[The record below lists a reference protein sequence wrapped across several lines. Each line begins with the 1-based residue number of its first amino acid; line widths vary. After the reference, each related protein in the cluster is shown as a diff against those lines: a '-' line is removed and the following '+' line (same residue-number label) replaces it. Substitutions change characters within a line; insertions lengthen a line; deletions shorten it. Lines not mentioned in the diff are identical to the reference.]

1 MRAGVVISA
10 QPGVE
15 ELAVRAEELG
25 LHSFWVYDTP
35 MVNGD
40 PFVALSLCAKATRR
54 IRLGI
59 GVTSPA
65 LRSAP
70 ATASGLAS
78 LNALAPGR
86 IICGVGT
93 GNTAR
98 RTLGMPPTTVAR
110 LENFTAALQDLC
122 AGRSTEYREGD
133 RVRDIRFLHAGA
145 HVNTADPIEFVV
157 AALHGPK
164 AAAVAGRRGTGLIS
178 VGLLDPTAWHALHET
193 RRDAAQGT
201 SRGPD
206 SPTGSRADS
215 TDSRADYAGSKADTT
230 DSPVNS
236 PDSRVNSPD
245 SRVNSY
251 VVTPLHLLDEHEDPH
266 GVAAR
271 DATGHLVLSL
281 LTFAADT
288 AADTPALAEQL
299 APEEREAVRRLL
311 DRRGTTATA
320 PDRHTK
326 LYPNYLERVAPQD
339 RDLVLPS
346 LMDTLALVGTRDDL
360 LARITTLEQ
369 AGVDELLIQPVIDP
383 PTEMARLAKLLT

>member
-1 MRAGVVISA
+1 MRAGVVVAA

-25 LHSFWVYDTP
+25 LHSFWVNDTP
-35 MVNGD
+35 MVHGD
-40 PFVALSLCAKATRR
+40 PFVALSLCAKATSR

-98 RTLGMPPTTVAR
+98 RTLGMRPTTAAR

-122 AGRSTEYREGD
+122 AGRATEYREGD
-133 RVRDIRFLHAGA
+133 RVRAVRFLHAGA

-157 AALHGPK
+157 AALLGPK
-164 AAAVAGRRGTGLIS
+164 AAAVAGHRGTGLIS
-178 VGLLDPTAWHALHET
+178 FGLLDPTAWHALHNT
-193 RRDAAQGT
+193 RRHAAQGAP
-201 SRGPD
+201 RDPD
-206 SPTGSRADS
+206 SPVS
-215 TDSRADYAGSKADTT
+215 
-230 DSPVNS
+230 
-236 PDSRVNSPD
+236 
-245 SRVNSY
+245 SY
-251 VVTPLHLLDEHEDPH
+251 VVTSLHLLDEDEDPH
-266 GVAAR
+266 GDAAR

-281 LTFAADT
+281 LAFAADT
-288 AADTPALAEQL
+288 AADTPAVAEQL
-299 APEEREAVRRLL
+299 GPEEREAVRRLL

-326 LYPNYLERVAPQD
+326 LYPNYLGRIAPQD

-346 LMDTLALVGTRDDL
+346 LMNTLALVGTRDDL

-383 PTEMARLAKLLT
+383 PTEMAQLAKLLT

>member
-1 MRAGVVISA
+1 MRAGVVVSA
-10 QPGVE
+10 HPGVE

-25 LHSFWVYDTP
+25 LHSFWVNDTP
-35 MVNGD
+35 MVHGD

-70 ATASGLAS
+70 AAASGLAS

-98 RTLGMPPTTVAR
+98 RALGMRPTTAAR

-133 RVRDIRFLHAGA
+133 RVRDIRFLHTGA
-145 HVNTADPIEFVV
+145 HVNTADPIEFIV
-157 AALHGPK
+157 AALGPQ
-164 AAAVAGRRGTGLIS
+164 AASVAGRRGTGLIS
-178 VGLLDPTAWHALHET
+178 FGLLDPTAWHALHDA
-193 RRDAAQGT
+193 RRHAAQG
-201 SRGPD
+201 PD
-206 SPTGSRADS
+206 SH
-215 TDSRADYAGSKADTT
+215 TDSRAD
-230 DSPVNS
+230 
-236 PDSRVNSPD
+236 
-245 SRVNSY
+245 SY
-251 VVTPLHLLDEHEDPH
+251 VVTSLHMLDEDEDPH
-266 GVAAR
+266 GDAAR

-281 LTFAADT
+281 LAFAADT
-288 AADTPALAEQL
+288 AAEKPAFAEQL
-299 APEEREAVRRLL
+299 GPEEREAVRQLL

-326 LYPNYLERVAPQD
+326 LYPNYLGRIAPQD

-346 LMDTLALVGTRDDL
+346 LMNTLALVGTRDDL
-360 LARITTLEQ
+360 LARIATLEQ
-369 AGVDELLIQPVIDP
+369 AGIDELLIQPVIDP
-383 PTEMARLAKLLT
+383 PTEMVQLAKLITWADPPAARP

>member
-1 MRAGVVISA
+1 MRAGVVVAA

-15 ELAVRAEELG
+15 DLAVRAEELG
-25 LHSFWVYDTP
+25 LHSFWVNDTP
-35 MVNGD
+35 MVHGD
-40 PFVALSLCAKATRR
+40 PFVALSLCAKATSR

-98 RTLGMPPTTVAR
+98 RTLGMRPTTASR
-110 LENFTAALQDLC
+110 LENFTVALQDLC

-157 AALHGPK
+157 AALLGPK

-178 VGLLDPTAWHALHET
+178 FGLLDPTAWHALHDT
-193 RRDAAQGT
+193 RRHAAQDA
-201 SRGPD
+201 SRD
-206 SPTGSRADS
+206 HGSRADS
-215 TDSRADYAGSKADTT
+215 
-230 DSPVNS
+230 
-236 PDSRVNSPD
+236 
-245 SRVNSY
+245 Y
-251 VVTPLHLLDEHEDPH
+251 VVTSLHLLDEDEDPH

-281 LTFAADT
+281 LAFAADT
-288 AADTPALAEQL
+288 AADTPAFAEQL
-299 APEEREAVRRLL
+299 GPEESEAVRRLL

-326 LYPNYLERVAPQD
+326 LYPNYLGRIAPQD

-346 LMDTLALVGTRDDL
+346 LMNTLALVGTRDDI

-383 PTEMARLAKLLT
+383 STEMALLAKLLT

>member
-1 MRAGVVISA
+1 MRAGVVVAA

-15 ELAVRAEELG
+15 ELAVQAEELG
-25 LHSFWVYDTP
+25 LHSIWVNDTP
-35 MVNGD
+35 MVHGD
-40 PFVALSLCAKATRR
+40 PFVALSLCAKATSR

-70 ATASGLAS
+70 AAASGLAS

-98 RTLGMPPTTVAR
+98 RTLGMRPTTAAG
-110 LENFTAALQDLC
+110 LEKFTVALQDLC

-133 RVRDIRFLHAGA
+133 LSRDIRFLHAGA

-157 AALHGPK
+157 AALGPQ

-178 VGLLDPTAWHALHET
+178 FGLLDPAAWHALHDA
-193 RRDAAQGT
+193 RRQAAQGT
-201 SRGPD
+201 PREPGPR
-206 SPTGSRADS
+206 TG
-215 TDSRADYAGSKADTT
+215 
-230 DSPVNS
+230 
-236 PDSRVNSPD
+236 
-245 SRVNSY
+245 SY
-251 VVTPLHLLDEHEDPH
+251 VVTSLHLLAEDEDPH
-266 GVAAR
+266 GDAAR

-281 LTFAADT
+281 LAYAAD
-288 AADTPALAEQL
+288 APAFAEQL
-299 APEEREAVRRLL
+299 GPEEREAVRRLL
-311 DRRGTTATA
+311 DRRGTTPTA

-326 LYPNYLERVAPQD
+326 LYPNYLGRIAPQD

-346 LMDTLALVGTRDDL
+346 LMNTLALVGTRDDL
-360 LARITTLEQ
+360 DARISTLEQ
-369 AGVDELLIQPVIDP
+369 AGIDELLIQPVIDP
-383 PTEMARLAKLLT
+383 SAEMAQLAKLLT

>member
-1 MRAGVVISA
+1 MRAGVVVAA

-15 ELAVRAEELG
+15 DLAARAEELG
-25 LHSFWVYDTP
+25 LHSFWVNDTP
-35 MVNGD
+35 MVHGD
-40 PFVALSLCAKATRR
+40 PFVALSMCAKATSR

-59 GVTSPA
+59 AVTSPA

-70 ATASGLAS
+70 AAASGLAS

-98 RTLGMPPTTVAR
+98 RALGTRPTTAAR

-145 HVNTADPIEFVV
+145 HVNTVDPIEFVV
-157 AALHGPK
+157 AALLGPK

-178 VGLLDPTAWHALHET
+178 FGLLDPTAWHALHDA
-193 RRDAAQGT
+193 RRHAAQDT
-201 SRGPD
+201 PRDPD
-206 SPTGSRADS
+206 SHTA
-215 TDSRADYAGSKADTT
+215 
-230 DSPVNS
+230 
-236 PDSRVNSPD
+236 
-245 SRVNSY
+245 SY
-251 VVTPLHLLDEHEDPH
+251 VVTSLHLLDEDEDPH
-266 GVAAR
+266 GDAAR

-281 LTFAADT
+281 LAFAADT
-288 AADTPALAEQL
+288 AAAKPAFAEQL
-299 APEEREAVRRLL
+299 GPEEREAVRRLL
-311 DRRGTTATA
+311 ERRGTTATA

-326 LYPNYLERVAPQD
+326 LYPNYLGRIAPQD

-346 LMDTLALVGTRDDL
+346 LMNTLALVGTRDDL
-360 LARITTLEQ
+360 LPRVTTLEQ

-383 PTEMARLAKLLT
+383 PTEMALLAELLT

>member
-1 MRAGVVISA
+1 MRAGVVVAA

-15 ELAVRAEELG
+15 DLAVRAEELG
-25 LHSFWVYDTP
+25 LHSFWVNDTP
-35 MVNGD
+35 MVHGD
-40 PFVALSLCAKATRR
+40 PFVALSLCAKATSR

-70 ATASGLAS
+70 AAASGLAS

-98 RTLGMPPTTVAR
+98 RTLGMRPTTAAR
-110 LENFTAALQDLC
+110 LEEFTIALQDLC

-133 RVRDIRFLHAGA
+133 RVREIRFLHAGA

-157 AALHGPK
+157 AALLGPK

-178 VGLLDPTAWHALHET
+178 FGLLDPTAWHALHDT
-193 RRDAAQGT
+193 RRYAAQGT
-201 SRGPD
+201 PRAPD
-206 SPTGSRADS
+206 SRADS
-215 TDSRADYAGSKADTT
+215 
-230 DSPVNS
+230 
-236 PDSRVNSPD
+236 
-245 SRVNSY
+245 Y
-251 VVTPLHLLDEHEDPH
+251 VVTSLHLLDEDEDPH
-266 GVAAR
+266 GDAAR

-281 LTFAADT
+281 LAFAADT
-288 AADTPALAEQL
+288 IAGTPAFAEQL
-299 APEEREAVRRLL
+299 GPEEREAVRRLL

-326 LYPNYLERVAPQD
+326 LYPNYLGRIAPQD

-346 LMDTLALVGTRDDL
+346 LMNTLALVGTRDDL

>member
-1 MRAGVVISA
+1 MRAGVVVAA

-25 LHSFWVYDTP
+25 LESFWVNDTP
-35 MVNGD
+35 MVHGD
-40 PFVALSLCAKATRR
+40 PFVALSLCAKATSS

-70 ATASGLAS
+70 AAASGLAS

-98 RTLGMPPTTVAR
+98 RTLGMRPTTAAR
-110 LENFTAALQDLC
+110 LEHFTVALQDLC
-122 AGRSTEYREGD
+122 AGRPTEYREGD
-133 RVRDIRFLHAGA
+133 RVHDIRFLHAGA

-157 AALHGPK
+157 AALLGPK

-178 VGLLDPTAWHALHET
+178 FGLLDPAAWHALHDT
-193 RRDAAQGT
+193 RRHAAQGT
-201 SRGPD
+201 PRDPGSH
-206 SPTGSRADS
+206 TGSRADS
-215 TDSRADYAGSKADTT
+215 
-230 DSPVNS
+230 
-236 PDSRVNSPD
+236 
-245 SRVNSY
+245 Y
-251 VVTPLHLLDEHEDPH
+251 VVTSLHLLDEDEDPH
-266 GVAAR
+266 GDAAR

-281 LTFAADT
+281 LAFAADT
-288 AADTPALAEQL
+288 AAETPAFAEQL
-299 APEEREAVRRLL
+299 GPEEREAVRRLL

-320 PDRHTK
+320 SDRHTK
-326 LYPNYLERVAPQD
+326 LYPNYLGRIAPQD

-346 LMDTLALVGTRDDL
+346 LMNTLALVGTHDDL

-369 AGVDELLIQPVIDP
+369 AGVDELLIQPVVDP
-383 PTEMARLAKLLT
+383 PAEMAQLAKLLT

>member
-1 MRAGVVISA
+1 MRAGVVVPA
-10 QPGVE
+10 HPGVE
-15 ELAVRAEELG
+15 DLAVQAEELG
-25 LHSFWVYDTP
+25 LRSFWVNDTP
-35 MVNGD
+35 MVHGD

-70 ATASGLAS
+70 AAASGFAS

-98 RTLGMPPTTVAR
+98 RALGMQPTTAAA

-145 HVNTADPIEFVV
+145 HVNTTDPIEFVV

-164 AAAVAGRRGTGLIS
+164 AAAVAGRRGAGLIS
-178 VGLLDPTAWHALHET
+178 FGLLDPTAWHALHDA
-193 RRDAAQGT
+193 RRQAAHGT
-201 SRGPD
+201 LRDPD
-206 SPTGSRADS
+206 
-215 TDSRADYAGSKADTT
+215 
-230 DSPVNS
+230 
-236 PDSRVNSPD
+236 
-245 SRVNSY
+245 SY
-251 VVTPLHLLDEHEDPH
+251 VVTALHLLRSNEDSDSD
-266 GVAAR
+266 AAR
-271 DATGHLVLSL
+271 DTTGHLVLSL
-281 LTFAADT
+281 LDF
-288 AADTPALAEQL
+288 AADTPAFAGQL
-299 APEEREAVRRLL
+299 GPDQREAVRKLL

-320 PDRHTK
+320 PDRYTK
-326 LYPNYLERVAPQD
+326 LYPNYLGRITPQD

-346 LMDTLALVGTRDDL
+346 LMNSVALVGTRDDL
-360 LARITTLEQ
+360 RTRITALEQ

-383 PTEMARLAKLLT
+383 PTEMAQLAELLT

>member
-1 MRAGVVISA
+1 MRAGVVVAA

-15 ELAVRAEELG
+15 DLAVRAEELG
-25 LHSFWVYDTP
+25 LHSFWVNDTP
-35 MVNGD
+35 MVHGD
-40 PFVALSLCAKATRR
+40 PFVALSLCARATSR

-70 ATASGLAS
+70 AAASGLAS

-98 RTLGMPPTTVAR
+98 RTLGMRPTTAAR
-110 LENFTAALQDLC
+110 LENFTVALQDLC

-133 RVRDIRFLHAGA
+133 QVRDIRFLHSGA
-145 HVNTADPIEFVV
+145 HVNTADSIEFVV
-157 AALHGPK
+157 AALLGPK
-164 AAAVAGRRGTGLIS
+164 AAAVAGRRNTGLIS
-178 VGLLDPTAWHALHET
+178 FGLLDPTAWHALHDT
-193 RRDAAQGT
+193 RRHAAQHAP
-201 SRGPD
+201 RDPD
-206 SPTGSRADS
+206 PH
-215 TDSRADYAGSKADTT
+215 TD
-230 DSPVNS
+230 
-236 PDSRVNSPD
+236 
-245 SRVNSY
+245 SY
-251 VVTPLHLLDEHEDPH
+251 VVTSLHLLDDDEDPH
-266 GVAAR
+266 GDAAR

-281 LTFAADT
+281 LAFAADT

-299 APEEREAVRRLL
+299 GPEERQAVQRLL

-326 LYPNYLERVAPQD
+326 LYPNYLGRIAPQD

-346 LMDTLALVGTRDDL
+346 LMNTLALVGTRDDL
-360 LARITTLEQ
+360 LARISTLEQ
-369 AGVDELLIQPVIDP
+369 AGVNELLIQPVIDP
-383 PTEMARLAKLLT
+383 PTEMAQLAKLLT

>member
-1 MRAGVVISA
+1 MRAGIVVSA

-15 ELAVRAEELG
+15 DLAVRAEELG
-25 LHSFWVYDTP
+25 LHSFWVNDTP
-35 MVNGD
+35 MVHGD
-40 PFVALSLCAKATRR
+40 PFVALSLCAKATGR

-70 ATASGLAS
+70 AAASGLAS

-98 RTLGMPPTTVAR
+98 RTLGMRPTTAAR
-110 LENFTAALQDLC
+110 LESFTAALQDLC
-122 AGRSTEYREGD
+122 AGRPTEYREGD

-157 AALHGPK
+157 AALLGPK
-164 AAAVAGRRGTGLIS
+164 AAAVAGRRGTGIIS
-178 VGLLDPTAWHALHET
+178 FGLLDPTAWHTLHDV
-193 RRDAAQGT
+193 RRHAAQDAP
-201 SRGPD
+201 RDP
-206 SPTGSRADS
+206 GSR
-215 TDSRADYAGSKADTT
+215 TDSYL
-230 DSPVNS
+230 
-236 PDSRVNSPD
+236 
-245 SRVNSY
+245 
-251 VVTPLHLLDEHEDPH
+251 VTSLHVLDEDENPH
-266 GVAAR
+266 GDAAR

-281 LTFAADT
+281 LAFAADT
-288 AADTPALAEQL
+288 AADTPALADQL
-299 APEEREAVRRLL
+299 GPEEREAVRRLL

-326 LYPNYLERVAPQD
+326 LYPNYLGRIAPQD
-339 RDLVLPS
+339 RDLVVPS
-346 LMDTLALVGTRDDL
+346 LMNTLALVGTRDDL
-360 LARITTLEQ
+360 LARLTTLEQ

-383 PTEMARLAKLLT
+383 PAEMARLAKLLT